1 MTFDSIIGAIISS
14 ANEAAKQF
22 SDAMRK
28 EYERGVAD
36 GKRQAAD
43 ELRARVVGVLDL
55 GSVSS
60 PVISPPSTNLAL
72 TSNSPNIRARRGSV
86 EPAVMGAIADSIKG
100 KKPAEIAAET
110 GVPEN
115 SVRGMLNKLRKE
127 NRVFKSGD
135 VWRPLAPIL
144 QPDGSFVQVT
154 PEGKLVSIPAG
165 SAGNG
170 NPGASGAGEIQSV
183 TSPARETGGGT

>member
-22 SDAMRK
+22 SDAMRG

-55 GSVSS
+55 DPILSPTEILAPAKLPLASSS
-60 PVISPPSTNLAL
+60 PQSH
-72 TSNSPNIRARRGSV
+72 RARRGSV
-86 EPAVMGAIADSIKG
+86 EPAVMGSIANSIKG
-100 KKPAEIAAET
+100 KKAGEIAAET

-127 NRVFKSGD
+127 NRVFKSGE
-135 VWRPLAPIL
+135 VWRPMAPVR
-144 QPDGSFVQVT
+144 QSDGSFVQVT
-154 PEGKLVSIPAG
+154 PEGKLVSTPAG

-170 NPGASGAGEIQSV
+170 NPGSEEPG
-183 TSPARETGGGT
+183 